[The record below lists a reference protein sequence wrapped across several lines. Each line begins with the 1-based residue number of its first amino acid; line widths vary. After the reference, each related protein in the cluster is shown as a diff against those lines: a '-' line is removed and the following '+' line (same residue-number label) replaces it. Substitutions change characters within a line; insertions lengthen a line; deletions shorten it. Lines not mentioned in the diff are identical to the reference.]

1 MGQQKTK
8 LDEARTKLIFC
19 GPKAINE
26 KIEQVMN
33 WINEPMI
40 KQKKKKQRPK
50 NEKDKSLLDLPT
62 PVSRGVDRCIVFTVC
77 YSNNLLSSDQEI
89 IETLNQAIINGIKM
103 LRPDDYVC
111 FNFGNSSQLM
121 LCDEQINL
129 NNWNI
134 IMNQFKGLEKM
145 TKLRKS
151 EDFFVKVLDNAAL
164 N

>member
-1 MGQQKTK
+1 
-8 LDEARTKLIFC
+8 
-19 GPKAINE
+19 
-26 KIEQVMN
+26 
-33 WINEPMI
+33 
-40 KQKKKKQRPK
+40 
-50 NEKDKSLLDLPT
+50 
-62 PVSRGVDRCIVFTVC
+62 
-77 YSNNLLSSDQEI
+77 
-89 IETLNQAIINGIKM
+89 M

-134 IMNQFKGLEKM
+134 IMNKFKGLEKM

>member
-1 MGQQKTK
+1 
-8 LDEARTKLIFC
+8 
-19 GPKAINE
+19 
-26 KIEQVMN
+26 
-33 WINEPMI
+33 
-40 KQKKKKQRPK
+40 
-50 NEKDKSLLDLPT
+50 
-62 PVSRGVDRCIVFTVC
+62 
-77 YSNNLLSSDQEI
+77 
-89 IETLNQAIINGIKM
+89 M